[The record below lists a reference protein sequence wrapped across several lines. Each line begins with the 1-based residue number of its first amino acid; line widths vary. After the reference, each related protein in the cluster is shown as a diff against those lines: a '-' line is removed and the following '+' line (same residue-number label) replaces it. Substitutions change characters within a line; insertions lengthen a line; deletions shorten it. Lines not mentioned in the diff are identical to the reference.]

1 MLRFLGW
8 LVTVGFFMFLG
19 LAGAGIY
26 IIWDSSKDLPDYKQ
40 LATYEPPVMT
50 RIHAA
55 DGSLLAEYAA
65 ERRLF
70 VPVNQ
75 MPRQLIN
82 AFISAEDKTFF
93 THGGLD
99 WQGIA
104 AAALRY
110 AQVKLTGRGQ
120 IVGASTITQQVAK
133 NFLLTNERSIERKLK
148 EALLVQR
155 IEQAF
160 TKDQIIELYLNEIF
174 LGLNSYGVAAASLN
188 YFGKSL
194 DQLNLEEMAY
204 LAALPKGPNNYHPF
218 RQKER

>member
-8 LVTVGFFMFLG
+8 LFTAGFMIFLG
-19 LAGAGIY
+19 LIAGIAY
-26 IIWDSSKDLPDYKQ
+26 IIWDSSRDLPDYKQ

-70 VPVNQ
+70 VPVSQ
-75 MPRQLIN
+75 MPKQLIE

-104 AAALRY
+104 SAALRY
-110 AQVKLTGRGQ
+110 VQVKFSGKGQ
-120 IVGASTITQQVAK
+120 IVGASTSPSRWRRT
-133 NFLLTNERSIERKLK
+133 FS
-148 EALLVQR
+148 
-155 IEQAF
+155 
-160 TKDQIIELYLNEIF
+160 
-174 LGLNSYGVAAASLN
+174 
-188 YFGKSL
+188 
-194 DQLNLEEMAY
+194 
-204 LAALPKGPNNYHPF
+204 
-218 RQKER
+218 